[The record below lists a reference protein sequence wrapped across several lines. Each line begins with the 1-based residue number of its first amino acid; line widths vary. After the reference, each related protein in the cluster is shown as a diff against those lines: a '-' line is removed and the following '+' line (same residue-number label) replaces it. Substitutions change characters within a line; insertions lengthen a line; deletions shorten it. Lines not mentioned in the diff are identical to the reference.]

1 MEAKELVK
9 KIGNFLNEKKAED
22 IVIINVADKTIVAD
36 YYVLA
41 TGRSMTHVK
50 SLCELVE
57 EELDKENIAPL
68 RREGV
73 REGRWAALDYGDVI
87 LHVFN
92 DESRLFYHLE
102 RLWDNGD
109 NIEKITD

>member
-1 MEAKELVK
+1 MLSKELSKEISKILLAK
-9 KIGNFLNEKKAED
+9 KGED
-22 IVIINVADKTIVAD
+22 VAIINVSDKTIVAD
-36 YYVLA
+36 YYVLC
-41 TGRSMTHVK
+41 TGHSMSHVK
-50 SLCELVE
+50 SLCEHVE
-57 EELDKENIAPL
+57 EELDKMDIAPL

-73 REGRWAALDYGDVI
+73 CEGRWAVLDYGDVI

-109 NIEKITD
+109 NIEKVED